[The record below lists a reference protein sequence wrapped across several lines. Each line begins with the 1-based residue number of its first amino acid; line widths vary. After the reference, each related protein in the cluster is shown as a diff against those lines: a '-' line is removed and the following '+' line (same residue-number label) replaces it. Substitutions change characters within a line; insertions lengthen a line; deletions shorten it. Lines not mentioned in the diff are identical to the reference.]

1 VNSFATS
8 GPDWYLMRASG
19 VVSLILLSG
28 VVALGIATAN
38 RWRPGRLPRFVTLN
52 LHRNVSLLAVV
63 FVAIHV
69 LTALIDPYAAVTV
82 PSVVVPFV
90 AHGRAF
96 WVGLG
101 TVSLDLVLALIVSSL
116 LRRHLSQRL
125 WRGVHWLAYVSW
137 PVALAH
143 GLGIGTDTG
152 TLWLQ
157 LISAVCVLLVGTAV
171 VWRLGRRDAEPK
183 HREPRTVA
191 AHPMDEAVT

>member
-1 VNSFATS
+1 VNSFTTS

-19 VVSLILLSG
+19 VVSLILLTG
-28 VVALGIATAN
+28 VVALGIATTN
-38 RWRPGRLPRFVTLN
+38 RWRAGRLPRFVTLS
-52 LHRNVSLLAVV
+52 LHRNVSLLAVA

-82 PSVVVPFV
+82 LTIVVPFV

-101 TVSLDLVLALIVSSL
+101 AVSLDLVLALIVSSL

-125 WRGVHWLAYVSW
+125 WRGIHWLAYVSW

-143 GLGIGTDTG
+143 GLGMGTDAG
-152 TLWLQ
+152 TFWLQ
-157 LISAVCVLLVGTAV
+157 LITAACVLLVGAAI
-171 VWRLGRRDAEPK
+171 VWRLWRHDGEDK
-183 HREPRTVA
+183 HREPRA
-191 AHPMDEAVT
+191 PALEEAVT